1 MMLKAVFFDM
11 GGTIDTFR
19 YSRQHRIT
27 EAACIRECLGRT
39 GIMLACNDTELAD
52 LITRGA
58 SDYLQWN
65 LVSNI
70 ELSPAEIWS
79 TYFHKGLGISTAKL
93 EPAAEELAFLYETR
107 LFIREMRPEVP
118 AVLAAVKAMGLKI
131 GCISNTQ
138 STRQVPEN
146 LKEYGIADYFDP
158 VVLSS
163 EYGRRKPDPA
173 IFYYAARLAE
183 VPTSSCIYIGDKI
196 SRDILGAQRAGF
208 RTAIQ
213 IRHPFDNGDPDEGAS
228 PDFIIQEM
236 TELLPIIEEL
246 QNQDRQSP
254 GLEMH
259 RKVKAVF
266 FDAGDILYYRP
277 HRDMHLKAFLKG
289 KTLHPHPGFEQK
301 KNHLREL
308 AYSGKLRRHS
318 YYEQVL
324 RLHGFTDPDE
334 IAEGINAMRQDDYNV
349 EIIDGAA
356 ETVRQLKE
364 RGFLLGIITDT
375 ALSFS
380 RKLDWFE
387 EHGFGR
393 VWDTVISS
401 KEIGAR
407 KPCPEMYRLA
417 ITQAGVKPCETI
429 FVGHKRSE
437 IDGAKAV
444 GMKTI
449 ALNFDEGTQA
459 DVFIKD
465 IRDLLQVPDLQS

>member
-19 YSRQHRIT
+19 YSRELRIS
-27 EAACIRECLGRT
+27 EATQIRECLSRT
-39 GIMLACNDTELAD
+39 GIILDQTDADLAD

-58 SDYLQWN
+58 ADYLQWN
-65 LVSNI
+65 MVSNI
-70 ELSPAEIWS
+70 ELKPAEIWS
-79 TYFHKGLGISTAKL
+79 RYFLKGLGISSANL
-93 EPAAEELAFLYETR
+93 EPIAEELAFLYETR
-107 LFIREMRPEVP
+107 LFIRQMRPEVP
-118 AVLAAVKAMGLKI
+118 EVLAAVKALGLKI

-138 STRQVPEN
+138 SVRQVPEN
-146 LKEYGIADYFDP
+146 LQEYGIAGYFDP

-208 RTAIQ
+208 RAAIQ
-213 IRHPFDNGDPDEGAS
+213 IRHEYDNGEPDEGAF
-228 PDFIIQEM
+228 PDHVIQDM
-236 TELLPIIEEL
+236 TGLLPILEEMLKNDQQAAAIE
-246 QNQDRQSP
+246 NRRQ
-254 GLEMH
+254 
-259 RKVKAVF
+259 VKAIF

-277 HRDMHLKAFLKG
+277 HRDMHLNAYLKG
-289 KTLHPHPGFEQK
+289 KILNPHPDFERRK
-301 KNHLREL
+301 KHYREL
-308 AYSGKLRRHS
+308 AFSGKLRRHS
-318 YYEQVL
+318 YYEHVL
-324 RLHGFTDPDE
+324 RLYGITDPDE
-334 IAEGINAMRQDDYNV
+334 IAAGINAMRQDDYDV
-349 EIIDGAA
+349 EIISGAA

-364 RGFLLGIITDT
+364 QGYLLGIITDT

-380 RKLDWFE
+380 RKLSWFDQ
-387 EHGFGR
+387 HGFGR
-393 VWDTVISS
+393 IWDAVISS

-407 KPCPEMYRLA
+407 KPCPEMYRQA
-417 ITQAGVKPCETI
+417 IAQAGVKPCETV

-437 IDGAKAV
+437 IEGAKAA

-459 DVFIKD
+459 DVYIKD
-465 IRDLLQVPDLQS
+465 IRDLLQIPVLQG

>member
-1 MMLKAVFFDM
+1 MEIKA
-11 GGTIDTFR
+11 
-19 YSRQHRIT
+19 
-27 EAACIRECLGRT
+27 
-39 GIMLACNDTELAD
+39 AD
-52 LITRGA
+52 L
-58 SDYLQWN
+58 
-65 LVSNI
+65 
-70 ELSPAEIWS
+70 
-79 TYFHKGLGISTAKL
+79 
-93 EPAAEELAFLYETR
+93 EPVAEELAFLYETR
-107 LFIREMRPEVP
+107 LFIRQMRPEVP
-118 AVLAAVKAMGLKI
+118 EVLAAVKDMGLKI

-138 STRQVPEN
+138 SIRQVPEN
-146 LKEYGIADYFDP
+146 LKEYGIDHYFDP

-196 SRDILGAQRAGF
+196 SRDVLGAQRAGF
-208 RTAIQ
+208 RAAIQ
-213 IRHPFDNGDPDEGAS
+213 IRHPFENGESDEGAK
-228 PDFIIQEM
+228 PDFFIQKM
-236 TELLPIIEEL
+236 TELLPILEEMRR
-246 QNQDRQSP
+246 QDRQSQA
-254 GLEMH
+254 LDAH
-259 RKVKAVF
+259 RQVKAVF
-266 FDAGDILYYRP
+266 FDAGDILYFRP
-277 HRDMHLKAFLKG
+277 HRDMHLKAFLKE
-289 KTLHPHPGFEQK
+289 KTLTPHPDFEPK
-301 KNHLREL
+301 KKQLREL

-324 RLHGFTDPDE
+324 RLYGIIDPEE
-334 IAEGINAMRQDDYNV
+334 IAEGINAMRRDDYNV

-393 VWDTVISS
+393 VWDAVISS

-407 KPCPEMYRLA
+407 KPCPEMYRQA
-417 ITQAGVKPCETI
+417 ITQAGVKPCETV

-444 GMKTI
+444 GMKTV
-449 ALNFDEGTQA
+449 ALNFNKGTQA
-459 DVFIKD
+459 DIYIKD